1 MNRVKGDGPYAERVT
16 IHPDHP
22 FLPPSGGR
30 DPLRRLRGRMP
41 SPVTVWA
48 SGTGGER
55 TGLTVSSVIV
65 ANGEPAHVLGVIDG
79 DSDWWTSVPETAVIN
94 VLGREHRYLADAFA
108 GTAPAPGG
116 PFTLGSWTES
126 EWGPVLGD
134 SSGWLGVRLMD
145 EPRTVG
151 WGLLV
156 EGIVERVEIG
166 EADALIHLRG
176 RYEV

>member
-1 MNRVKGDGPYAERVT
+1 MAAPYACPVT

-22 FLPPSGGR
+22 FMPPTGDR

-41 SPVTVWA
+41 APVTVWA
-48 SGTGGER
+48 SGVDADR
-55 TGLTVSSVIV
+55 TGLTVSSLIV
-65 ANGEPAHVLGVIDG
+65 ANGHPAHVLGVIDG
-79 DSDWWTSVPETAVIN
+79 DSDWWGSAPEAVVVN
-94 VLGREHRYLADAFA
+94 LLGEQHRFLADAFA

-116 PFTLGSWTES
+116 PFRLGSWTDTA
-126 EWGPVLGD
+126 WGPALED
-134 SSGWLGVRLMD
+134 SAGWLGVRLL
-145 EPRTVG
+145 EETREVG

-156 EGIVERVEIG
+156 EGVVERVEVG